1 MSSGY
6 RSVRIQ
12 NALCLFLV
20 VLLLAGIGI
29 VSAHSPL
36 GAGSNEDIA
45 NATLISNP
53 EKSFVLYTELHEGG
67 EAQYYH
73 FPMQKGQIL
82 YGSFQVPG
90 PGSMVPDIVIIGPGI
105 EAAGNVPSFIEVP
118 AGSGAMVIPGK
129 TPGKPSYE
137 PFSPQPIY
145 EAGRFNV
152 TVPVDGDYYIAVYG
166 PTGGKYSLA
175 PGFLEEFTASEW
187 LLIPL
192 SVITIH
198 LWEGQSPWMVFAP
211 MIVVVIGG
219 LALAV
224 IYRKKSGLQQDPIR
238 WMILMSGLLYLGGA
252 AMTALQ
258 IVHTVNVTGYTSE
271 VIVTLMLIAGPVILG
286 IFAIKEAIQ
295 QPRPD
300 SLLKSGTKMI
310 IIGILGLLLW
320 AGLIIGPVLAII
332 SGVLILTETLSKA
345 PSNLTE

>member
-6 RSVRIQ
+6 RSVRVQ

-29 VSAHSPL
+29 VSAHAPL
-36 GAGSNEDIA
+36 GVVSNEDIA

-105 EAAGNVPSFIEVP
+105 EAAGTVPSFVEVP
-118 AGSGAMVIPGK
+118 AGSGAMVIPGT

-152 TVPVDGDYYIAVYG
+152 TVPNDGDYYIAVYG

-187 LLIPL
+187 LLIPF
-192 SVITIH
+192 SVIAIH
-198 LWEGQSPWMVFAP
+198 LWEGQSPFVVFAP
-211 MIVVVIGG
+211 LIVVVIGG
-219 LALAV
+219 LALLLM
-224 IYRKKSGLQQDPIR
+224 YRKELGLQHDPIR
-238 WMILMSGLLYLGGA
+238 WTILLSGLLYLGGA

-258 IVHTVNVTGYTSE
+258 IVHAVQVTGYGNE
-271 VIVTLMLIAGPVILG
+271 VLVTIMFIAGPVILG
-286 IFAIKEAIQ
+286 IFAIMEGMQK
-295 QPRPD
+295 PRPD
-300 SLLKSGTKMI
+300 SFVKSGIKMI

-332 SGVLILTETLSKA
+332 SGVLILMKRSSK
-345 PSNLTE
+345 SNPA

>member
-1 MSSGY
+1 MPPGY
-6 RSVRIQ
+6 RSARGR
-12 NALCLFLV
+12 NFLCLYLV

-29 VSAHSPL
+29 VSAHAPL
-36 GAGSNEDIA
+36 GVGSNEDIA
-45 NATLISNP
+45 NATRFDTP
-53 EKSFVLYTELHEGG
+53 DKSYVLYTGLHEGG

-105 EAAGNVPSFIEVP
+105 EAAGTVPSFVEVP
-118 AGSGAMVIPGK
+118 AGSGAMVIPGT

-152 TVPVDGDYYIAVYG
+152 TVPNDGDYYIAVYG

-187 LLIPL
+187 LLIPF
-192 SVITIH
+192 SVIAIH
-198 LWEGQSPWMVFAP
+198 LWEGQSPFVVFAP
-211 MIVVVIGG
+211 LIVVVIGG
-219 LALAV
+219 LALLLL
-224 IYRKKSGLQQDPIR
+224 YRKELGLQNDPIR
-238 WMILMSGLLYLGGA
+238 WTILLSGLLYLGGA

-258 IVHTVNVTGYTSE
+258 IVHVVQVTGYGNE
-271 VIVTLMLIAGPVILG
+271 VLVTIMLIAGPVILG
-286 IFAIKEAIQ
+286 IFAIMEGMQ

-300 SLLKSGTKMI
+300 SLLKSGIKMI

-332 SGVLILTETLSKA
+332 SGVLILVKRSAKPNPA
-345 PSNLTE
+345 

>member
-6 RSVRIQ
+6 RSVHGQHILS
-12 NALCLFLV
+12 LCLVL
-20 VLLLAGIGI
+20 LLLAGIGI
-29 VSAHSPL
+29 VSAHAPL
-36 GAGSNEDIA
+36 GVRSNEDIA

-90 PGSMVPDIVIIGPGI
+90 PGSMIPDIVIIGPGI
-105 EAAGNVPSFIEVP
+105 EAAGNVPSFVEVP
-118 AGSGAMVIPGK
+118 AGSGARVIPGK

-152 TVPVDGDYYIAVYG
+152 TIPVDGDYYIAVYG

-175 PGFLEEFTASEW
+175 PGFLEQFTVSEW

-192 SVITIH
+192 SVISIH
-198 LWEGQSPWMVFAP
+198 LWEGQSSWVVFAP
-211 MIVVVIGG
+211 LIAVVIGG
-219 LALAV
+219 LVLAV
-224 IYRKKSGLQQDPIR
+224 FYRKKSGFQQDPIH
-238 WMILMSGLLYLGGA
+238 WMILLSGLLYLGGA

-258 IVHTVNVTGYTSE
+258 IIHAALMTGYTQE
-271 VIVTLMLIAGPVILG
+271 VIVTLMFIAGPVILG
-286 IFAIKEAIQ
+286 IFAILEGIQ

-300 SLLKSGTKMI
+300 ALLKSGMKMI
-310 IIGILGLLLW
+310 VIGILGLLLW

-332 SGVLILTETLSKA
+332 SGVLILAKRSVKPNQA
-345 PSNLTE
+345 